1 MKIRI
6 SAKDF
11 KYRDLKYY
19 IVNEY
24 PRVRFWEV
32 NNHILL
38 AEKNPF
44 TAAYI
49 FIGKKSITVIGAFPK
64 LKNNLLA
71 LIVMALGGVVIPL
84 AIYFLLFRRAHK
96 RFATSIAE
104 TIAKKFSVVPLLNK
118 TSNAE

>member
-6 SAKDF
+6 SADNF
-11 KYRDLKYY
+11 KYRDLKYF

-32 NNHILL
+32 NKHILL
-38 AEKNPF
+38 AEKNSF

-49 FIGKKSITVIGAFPK
+49 IIGKKSITVIGAFPK

-71 LIVMALGGVVIPL
+71 LIIIALGGVIIPIAL
-84 AIYFLLFRRAHK
+84 YFLMFRRAHK

-118 TSNAE
+118 TTN